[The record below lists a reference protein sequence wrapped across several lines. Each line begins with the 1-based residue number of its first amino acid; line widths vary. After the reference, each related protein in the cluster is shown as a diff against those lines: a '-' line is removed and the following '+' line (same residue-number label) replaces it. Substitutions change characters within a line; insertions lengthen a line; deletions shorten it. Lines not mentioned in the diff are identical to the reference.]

1 MAKATPGDP
10 RAGAA
15 HTRGALPEIGGAF
28 ALEPRLR
35 DLVEIRIA
43 QLNGSV
49 RALVRRAREALE
61 RGESR
66 DRLSGLAAWRHSSAF
81 SARERAA
88 LALAEALTLRPDTRA
103 IAAARREAAAEFD
116 EPELAELVVACAWSN
131 ARDRMELVGGAAR
144 TAPPLA

>member
-10 RAGAA
+10 RAAPRTLAARWRKSAGRSRSSRGCATSSRSGSRSSTARCGRSSGA
-15 HTRGALPEIGGAF
+15 HER
-28 ALEPRLR
+28 RS
-35 DLVEIRIA
+35 
-43 QLNGSV
+43 SV
-49 RALVRRAREALE
+49 
-61 RGESR
+61 GESR
-66 DRLSGLAAWRHSSAF
+66 DRLSGLAARRHSSAF
-81 SARERAA
+81 SARERAV